1 MIIDKLPGNLED
13 VELLLKRQGAAKHK
27 KDLWRSLYQDC
38 YQYALPARETF
49 SWTTEGQNREN
60 RLYDSTLQEAT
71 YSAANTMCATLFPS
85 WTRWGNAIVAAAVD
99 AEDIPDEVVR
109 GLQKATQMFFDCLNQ
124 SNFSLS
130 INEVALDLQIGTGAL
145 QFDEGD
151 DETPFVFTSI
161 PTPAI
166 EIEEGP
172 NGNAETKYICRKP
185 QVRFLERMYPGMESF
200 DWPASLR
207 EALLLQPEK
216 EVEIIQMEIY
226 HPENKHYY
234 GVVLAKAEKAILRR
248 VDLGTSAPI
257 IVGRSTKTPGETYGR
272 GRVTRA
278 LSDAKTLDKMV
289 EFVLRHAAVQIAPP
303 MTGVS
308 DGVLNPYTATLAPN
322 TVIPVASNDSGNPSL
337 KTLDLGGN
345 LAFSEQFI
353 DKLRERVRRT
363 MLGPEPLPNGTTP
376 PSATQVSVFDRDR
389 LWTMNGE
396 YSRVQTELLVPIFLR
411 GLYILQKKGMVPQ
424 FKVDGRLIKLMFS
437 SPFAKSQNTDDV
449 LALTEAVGLAAQ
461 LGPQVLNRAIKTE
474 DIPAWVFNKKGVDA
488 ALIRTKGELAK
499 YDEDA
504 AKVAS
509 TVAQA
514 GAEQGG
520 AAGAVDAV
528 SGLAA
533 VGQ

>member
-1 MIIDKLPGNLED
+1 MIIDKLPGNLENT
-13 VELLLKRQGAAKHK
+13 ELLLKRWAAAKQK

-38 YQYALPARETF
+38 YQYALPSRETF

-85 WTRWGNAIVAAAVD
+85 WTRWGNAVVAAAVEAD
-99 AEDIPDEVVR
+99 DVPSEVVL
-109 GLQKATQMFFDCLNQ
+109 GLQKATQIFFDCLNQ

-151 DETPFVFTSI
+151 DEMPFVFTSI

-172 NGNAETKYICRKP
+172 HGTAETKYICRKP

-200 DWPASLR
+200 DWPESLR

-234 GVVLAKAEKAILRR
+234 GVVLAKAEKAVIYR
-248 VDLGTSAPI
+248 VDYGTSCPT
-257 IVGRSTKTPGETYGR
+257 IVARSTKTPGETYGR

-396 YSRVQTELLVPIFLR
+396 YSRVQTELLVPTFLR
-411 GLYILQKKGMVPQ
+411 GLFILQKKGMVPQ

-449 LALTEAVGLAAQ
+449 LALTEAMGLAAQ
-461 LGPQVLNRAIKTE
+461 LGPQVVNRAIKTE

-488 ALIRTKGELAK
+488 ALIRTKEELVT

-504 AKVAS
+504 KKVMG
-509 TVAQA
+509 TVAEA
-514 GAEQGG
+514 GAQDGG
-520 AAGAVDAV
+520 AAGAVNAV